1 MVDTTAICAQSLNI
15 YVVLAGS
22 IAAFHLKSKL
32 WVLSQSFGSSNSI
45 GNGVFY
51 ALESLSHFVGMQAC
65 ALLFDS
71 VNKEDPTIR
80 IGVIMG
86 LGLAYPDTRKEE
98 VRFISIFLVRWGKSL
113 KILCCVSVEATN
125 EGSLSLPCMEY
136 PSPLIVTGVHYL
148 CGRH

>member
-98 VRFISIFLVRWGKSL
+98 VRFISIFLVR
-113 KILCCVSVEATN
+113 
-125 EGSLSLPCMEY
+125 
-136 PSPLIVTGVHYL
+136 
-148 CGRH
+148 

>member
-1 MVDTTAICAQSLNI
+1 MLDTTAICARSLNI

-32 WVLSQSFGSSNSI
+32 WVIAQSFGSSNSI

-86 LGLAYPDTRKEE
+86 LGLAYPNTQKRGGQIYIYILGE
-98 VRFISIFLVRWGKSL
+98 VREIFEDFM
-113 KILCCVSVEATN
+113 LCEC
-125 EGSLSLPCMEY
+125 
-136 PSPLIVTGVHYL
+136 
-148 CGRH
+148 